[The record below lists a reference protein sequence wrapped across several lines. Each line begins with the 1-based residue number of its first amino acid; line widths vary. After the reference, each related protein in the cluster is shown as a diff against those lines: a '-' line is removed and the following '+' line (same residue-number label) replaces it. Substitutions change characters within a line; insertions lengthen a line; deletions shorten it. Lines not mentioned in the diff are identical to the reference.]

1 MPSSITILCQIK
13 SKGLDGGFVT
23 GLAHYMS
30 EPGVFKTFHYGYFK
44 KQLSPLFLHDLQVG
58 DHGLLCGKFVFNRG
72 NIYVLVSAAFKIP
85 TSENHDNINLPYGS
99 FVGRIYE
106 EVEQNGSD
114 CKFGVNLLEYNNFS
128 FASKE
133 KINFRIHIVYE
144 AGPNSRFIKLASRLQ
159 VGKLIFISGFF
170 DLNENEIPFVEAK
183 EIDILNEFSDN
194 PSQTQ
199 SNNTLQ
205 SPFSR
210 TAKFKSSKKFLH
222 SSQQKANKTIEIID
236 NDDQIDDKSEEELP
250 HAKFKS
256 NKKLLQSPPQK
267 KNKTIEI
274 IDNDEQI
281 DNKSEEEQKSP
292 ITSASKIEAKDSS
305 ISEKSTKKNS
315 KRKMELSD
323 LSIQR
328 LEKAAKN
335 TKVKTRSQKRYENQK
350 EDNVLMEAEEST

>member
-1 MPSSITILCQIK
+1 MPSSITIICQIK
-13 SKGLDGGFVT
+13 SKGLDGGFIT

-44 KQLSPLFLHDLQVG
+44 KQVSPLFLHELTVG
-58 DHGLLCGKFVFNRG
+58 DYGIICGKFVFNRG
-72 NIYVLVSAAFKIP
+72 NIYVLVSSAFKIQ
-85 TSENHDNINLPYGS
+85 NHDNTNLPYGS
-99 FVGRIYE
+99 FVGRICE
-106 EVEQNGSD
+106 EVEQDGND

-128 FASKE
+128 FANKE
-133 KINFRIHIVYE
+133 KINFKIHIVYE

-159 VGKLIFISGFF
+159 VGKLIFVSGFF
-170 DLNENEIPFVEAK
+170 DLNENETPFVEAK
-183 EIDILNEFSDN
+183 EVDLLNEFSDS
-194 PSQTQ
+194 PPQTQ

-205 SPFSR
+205 SPFLR
-210 TAKFKSSKKFLH
+210 AAKFKSSKKFLR
-222 SSQQKANKTIEIID
+222 SPQQKTNKTIEIID
-236 NDDQIDDKSEEELP
+236 NDEDKSEEESS
-250 HAKFKS
+250 HAKS

-281 DNKSEEEQKSP
+281 DNKSEEEEKSP
-292 ITSASKIEAKDSS
+292 IASTSKIETKDSS
-305 ISEKSTKKNS
+305 ISEKLTKKNS

-328 LEKAAKN
+328 LERAAKN

-350 EDNVLMEAEEST
+350 EDNILIEAEEST

>member
-1 MPSSITILCQIK
+1 MWK
-13 SKGLDGGFVT
+13 
-23 GLAHYMS
+23 
-30 EPGVFKTFHYGYFK
+30 
-44 KQLSPLFLHDLQVG
+44 
-58 DHGLLCGKFVFNRG
+58 
-72 NIYVLVSAAFKIP
+72 VLVSAAFKIP

-144 AGPNSRFIKLASRLQ
+144 AGPTSRFIKLASRLQ

-205 SPFSR
+205 SPFHVP
-210 TAKFKSSKKFLH
+210 LNL
-222 SSQQKANKTIEIID
+222 KA
-236 NDDQIDDKSEEELP
+236 SEEELP

>member
-1 MPSSITILCQIK
+1 MFTW
-13 SKGLDGGFVT
+13 
-23 GLAHYMS
+23 
-30 EPGVFKTFHYGYFK
+30 
-44 KQLSPLFLHDLQVG
+44 
-58 DHGLLCGKFVFNRG
+58 
-72 NIYVLVSAAFKIP
+72 
-85 TSENHDNINLPYGS
+85 
-99 FVGRIYE
+99 
-106 EVEQNGSD
+106 
-114 CKFGVNLLEYNNFS
+114 
-128 FASKE
+128 
-133 KINFRIHIVYE
+133 
-144 AGPNSRFIKLASRLQ
+144 
-159 VGKLIFISGFF
+159 IS
-170 DLNENEIPFVEAK
+170 K

-194 PSQTQ
+194 PLQTQ

-210 TAKFKSSKKFLH
+210 TAKFKSSKKFLY

-281 DNKSEEEQKSP
+281 DNKSEEEEKLP

-323 LSIQR
+323 LSIQH

-335 TKVKTRSQKRYENQK
+335 TKVKTRSQK
-350 EDNVLMEAEEST
+350 